1 MEVGALAIVRHYFPG
16 NNTSRGF
23 FSYYG
28 YILSQKEA
36 NRMICI
42 KGGPGTGKSTFLKK
56 IGEAMEQKGE
66 NIDYLH
72 CSADENSLDGILL
85 PDKKIAFIDGTSPH
99 VIDPV
104 TPGAVDYIINF
115 GEFWNEKKIAE
126 DKEDI
131 LKFNGECSKWYKL
144 AYHYLHAAKSISDNL
159 SMVHQSG
166 LEQSELYKL
175 AAELIER
182 EYKQYPISIKGGT
195 IKKFFATGITPNG
208 LISYVNSLIRPLKN
222 IYLINVP
229 EGYRNQSFMQ
239 ILMEG
244 AVYRGFDVEV
254 FYCPMDPEFSIEH
267 IIVPALSLAFITTN
281 KWHDLEPWE
290 VSGEEGELKEITLI
304 DIADFQSI
312 YFEEQNRGI
321 LTQSSKLYA
330 ELIDEA
336 VRGLSRAKEYH
347 DMVERMYIRNMDFSK
362 VDELIKNTINSL
374 S

>member
-1 MEVGALAIVRHYFPG
+1 MNED
-16 NNTSRGF
+16 N
-23 FSYYG
+23 SY
-28 YILSQKEA
+28 
-36 NRMICI
+36 
-42 KGGPGTGKSTFLKK
+42 
-56 IGEAMEQKGE
+56 
-66 NIDYLH
+66 
-72 CSADENSLDGILL
+72 
-85 PDKKIAFIDGTSPH
+85 
-99 VIDPV
+99 
-104 TPGAVDYIINF
+104 
-115 GEFWNEKKIAE
+115 
-126 DKEDI
+126 
-131 LKFNGECSKWYKL
+131 SK
-144 AYHYLHAAKSISDNL
+144 
-159 SMVHQSG
+159 
-166 LEQSELYKL
+166 
-175 AAELIER
+175 
-182 EYKQYPISIKGGT
+182 
-195 IKKFFATGITPNG
+195 
-208 LISYVNSLIRPLKN
+208 
-222 IYLINVP
+222 LINVP
-229 EGYRNQSFMQ
+229 EGYRNQSFMH

-290 VSGEEGELKEITLI
+290 ISGEEGELKEITLI

-362 VDELIKNTINSL
+362 VDELIKKTINSL